1 LSRTPVSRKGTT
13 APRLVIVSNRV
24 QIPTE
29 KAPRAG
35 GLAVALGS
43 GLVPGTLWFGWSG
56 KRGHGGR
63 KPSLHDAQ
71 GVTYA
76 MIDLTDKEY
85 HEFYVGFSNGAL
97 WPWLHY
103 RLDYLDYYREQ
114 YQGYCDVNAYF
125 AKALLPL
132 LRDDDLVWVHD
143 YQLILCGE
151 TLRALGARHRIG
163 FFLHI
168 PFVPPEILDA
178 MPCGVD
184 LLRGLCAYDV
194 VGFHTD
200 EHRKAFLSCV
210 QTFLDAT
217 VAEDGSFVF
226 EGRRV
231 KTLADPIGID
241 AEEFAAT
248 ALRASRGAEV
258 RRIRESLF
266 SRALVIGADRLD
278 YSKGLPNRF
287 RAFDQL
293 LERFPEHRGKVSM
306 LQIAARSRED
316 VDRYQQ
322 LRRSL
327 DRQVGDINGRYSEFD
342 WIPIRYMTR
351 ALSRKSLA
359 GFYRVARVGLVTP
372 LRDGM
377 NLVAKEYVAAQSSTD
392 PGVLILSRFAGAAHE
407 LREALIVNP
416 YDADEV
422 AEAIDQALTMELAE
436 RKERWHVLRERVWA
450 GTPQRFAETFLDA
463 LRP

>member
-1 LSRTPVSRKGTT
+1 LS
-13 APRLVIVSNRV
+13 RLVIVSNRV

-29 KAPRAG
+29 KGPRAG

-43 GLVPGTLWFGWSG
+43 GLLPGTLWFGWSG
-56 KRGHGGR
+56 KRGHSVEGR
-63 KPSLHDAQ
+63 TPTLHEAL

-76 MIDLTDKEY
+76 TVDLTDKEY

-97 WPWLHY
+97 WPLLHY
-103 RLDYLDYYREQ
+103 RLDFLDYHRNEYAGYRA
-114 YQGYCDVNAYF
+114 VNAYF
-125 AKALLPL
+125 ADALLPIL
-132 LRDDDLVWVHD
+132 NDDDLVWVHD
-143 YQLILCGE
+143 YHLFTMGE
-151 TLRALGARHRIG
+151 EMRSRGSKHRIG

-168 PFVPPEILDA
+168 PFVPPELLDA
-178 MPCGVD
+178 LPCGIE
-184 LLRGLCAYDV
+184 LLKALCAYDV

-200 EHRKAFLSCV
+200 DHKHAFLACINDM
-210 QTFLDAT
+210 LHIAPD
-217 VAEDGSFVF
+217 EDGSFLY

-231 KTLADPIGID
+231 QAISDPIGID

-248 ALRASRGAEV
+248 AARSVRGAEV

-293 LERFPEHRGKVSM
+293 LERFHEHRGKVSM
-306 LQIAARSRED
+306 LQVAARSRED

-322 LRRSL
+322 LRRTL
-327 DRQVGDINGRYSEFD
+327 DRLVGDINGRYSEFD
-342 WIPIRYMTR
+342 WIPLRYMTR
-351 ALSRKSLA
+351 ALARKTLA

-377 NLVAKEYVAAQSSTD
+377 NLVAKEYVAAQSSAD
-392 PGVLILSRFAGAAHE
+392 PGVLILSRFAGAADE
-407 LREALIVNP
+407 LREALLVNP
-416 YDADEV
+416 FDADEV
-422 AEAIDQALTMELAE
+422 AEAINQALMMELPE
-436 RKERWHVLRERVWA
+436 RKERWQALREKVWA
-450 GTPQRFAETFLDA
+450 GTPQRFTETFLAA

>member
-1 LSRTPVSRKGTT
+1 MS
-13 APRLVIVSNRV
+13 RLVIVSNRV

-63 KPSLHDAQ
+63 TPSLHEAQ

-76 MIDLTDKEY
+76 TIDVTEKEY
-85 HEFYVGFSNGAL
+85 NDYYVGFSNGAL
-97 WPWLHY
+97 WPLLHY
-103 RLDYLDYYREQ
+103 RLDFLDFYREQ
-114 YQGYCDVNAYF
+114 YAGYRHVNAYF
-125 AKALLPL
+125 AEALQPL
-132 LRDDDLVWVHD
+132 LRPDDLVWVHD
-143 YQLILCGE
+143 YQLILVGE
-151 TLRALGARHRIG
+151 ALRARGVGQRIG

-178 MPCGVD
+178 MPCGAE

-200 EHRKAFLSCV
+200 EHRHAFLSCV
-210 QTFLDAT
+210 EIVLGIKADAQ
-217 VAEDGSFVF
+217 GRFQY
-226 EGRRV
+226 EGREVRTV
-231 KTLADPIGID
+231 SDPIGID
-241 AEEFAAT
+241 AEEFANVA
-248 ALRASRGAEV
+248 ARSSRGAEV

-266 SRALVIGADRLD
+266 SRALAIGADRLD

-287 RAFDQL
+287 RAFDRL
-293 LERFPEHRGKVSM
+293 LDRFPEHRGKVSM
-306 LQIAARSRED
+306 LQVAARSRED

-327 DRQVGDINGRYSEFD
+327 DRLVGDINGRYSEFD

-359 GFYRVARVGLVTP
+359 GFYRVARVALVTP

-377 NLVAKEYVAAQSSTD
+377 NLVAKEYVAAQSSAD
-392 PGVLILSRFAGAAHE
+392 PGVLILSRFAGAAEE

-416 YDADEV
+416 FDADEV
-422 AEAIDQALTMELAE
+422 AEAINQALTMELGE
-436 RKERWHVLRERVWA
+436 RKERWQALRERVWA
-450 GTPQRFAETFLDA
+450 GTPQRFTEIFMQA

>member
-1 LSRTPVSRKGTT
+1 MS
-13 APRLVIVSNRV
+13 RLVIVSNRV
-24 QIPTE
+24 QIPME

-43 GLVPGTLWFGWSG
+43 GLKPGTLWFGWSG

-63 KPSLHDAQ
+63 TPALHEAQ

-76 MIDLTDKEY
+76 TIDLTEKEY

-97 WPWLHY
+97 WPLLHY
-103 RLDYLDYYREQ
+103 RLDFLDYFRHEYEGYRR
-114 YQGYCDVNAYF
+114 VNAYF
-125 AKALLPL
+125 AEALLPL
-132 LRDDDLVWVHD
+132 LKDDDLVWVHD
-143 YQLILCGE
+143 YQLITIGAE
-151 TLRALGARHRIG
+151 MRALGAKHRIG

-178 MPCGVD
+178 LPCGVT
-184 LLRGLCAYDV
+184 LLKGLCAYDV

-200 EHRKAFLSCV
+200 DHKNAFLACV
-210 QTFLDAT
+210 AAFLRVTPDA
-217 VAEDGSFVF
+217 DGSFVY

-231 KTLADPIGID
+231 QAISDPIGID

-248 ALRASRGAEV
+248 AARSARGAEV

-266 SRALVIGADRLD
+266 SRALAIGADRLD

-293 LERFPEHRGKVSM
+293 LDRFPEHRGKVSL

-322 LRRSL
+322 LRRTL
-327 DRQVGDINGRYSEFD
+327 DRLVGDINGRYSEFD

-377 NLVAKEYVAAQSSTD
+377 NLVAKEYVAAQSSVD
-392 PGVLILSRFAGAAHE
+392 PGVLILSRFAGAADQ

-416 YDADEV
+416 FDADEV
-422 AEAIDQALTMELAE
+422 AEAINQALTMELAE
-436 RKERWHVLRERVWA
+436 RKERWQALRETVWA
-450 GTPQRFAETFLDA
+450 GTPQRFTEGFLSV
-463 LRP
+463 LRA

>member
-1 LSRTPVSRKGTT
+1 MS
-13 APRLVIVSNRV
+13 RLVIVSNRV

-43 GLVPGTLWFGWSG
+43 GLQPGTLWFGWSG
-56 KRGHGGR
+56 KKGHSVEGR
-63 KPSLHDAQ
+63 TPTLHDAL

-76 MIDLTDKEY
+76 TVDLTEKEY

-97 WPWLHY
+97 WPLLHY
-103 RLDYLDYYREQ
+103 RLDFLDYHRNEYAGYRA
-114 YQGYCDVNAYF
+114 VNAYF
-125 AKALLPL
+125 ADALLPIL
-132 LRDDDLVWVHD
+132 NDDDLVWVHD
-143 YQLILCGE
+143 YHLFTMGQE
-151 TLRALGARHRIG
+151 MRARGAKHRIG

-168 PFVPPEILDA
+168 PFVPPELLDA
-178 MPCGVD
+178 LPCGIE
-184 LLRGLCAYDV
+184 LLKALCAYDV

-200 EHRKAFLSCV
+200 DHKHAFLACITDMLHIV
-210 QTFLDAT
+210 PDA
-217 VAEDGSFVF
+217 DDSFVY

-231 KTLADPIGID
+231 KAISDPIGID

-248 ALRASRGAEV
+248 AARSVRGAEV
-258 RRIRESLF
+258 KRIRESLF

-293 LERFPEHRGKVSM
+293 LERFDEHRGKVSM
-306 LQIAARSRED
+306 LQVAARSRED

-322 LRRSL
+322 LRRTL
-327 DRQVGDINGRYSEFD
+327 DRLVGDINGRYSEFD

-377 NLVAKEYVAAQSSTD
+377 NLVAKEYVAAQSSAD
-392 PGVLILSRFAGAAHE
+392 PGVLILSRFAGAADE
-407 LREALIVNP
+407 LREALLVNP
-416 YDADEV
+416 FDADEV
-422 AEAIDQALTMELAE
+422 AEAINQAINMELPE
-436 RKERWHVLRERVWA
+436 RKERWQALREKVWA
-450 GTPQRFAETFLDA
+450 GTPQKFTETFLVA

>member
-1 LSRTPVSRKGTT
+1 LS
-13 APRLVIVSNRV
+13 RLVIVSNRV

-43 GLVPGTLWFGWSG
+43 GLKPGTLWFGWSG
-56 KRGHGGR
+56 KRGAGGR
-63 KPSLHDAQ
+63 TPSLHEAQ

-76 MIDLTDKEY
+76 TIDLTEKEY
-85 HEFYVGFSNGAL
+85 NEFYVGFSNGAL
-97 WPWLHY
+97 WPLLHY
-103 RLDYLDYYREQ
+103 RLDFLDFFRHEYDGYRA
-114 YQGYCDVNAYF
+114 VNAYF
-125 AKALLPL
+125 ATALLPL
-132 LRDDDLVWVHD
+132 LKDDDLVWVHD
-143 YQLILCGE
+143 YQLI
-151 TLRALGARHRIG
+151 TVGAEMRERGAQHRIG

-178 MPCGVD
+178 LPCGVP
-184 LLRGLCAYDV
+184 LLKGLCAYDV
-194 VGFHTD
+194 VGFHTED
-200 EHRKAFLSCV
+200 HRHAFLACV
-210 QTFLDAT
+210 ESFLT
-217 VAEDGSFVF
+217 VTPEADGSFVY
-226 EGRRV
+226 ENRRV
-231 KTLADPIGID
+231 QTISDPIGID

-248 ALRASRGAEV
+248 AARSSRGAEV

-293 LERFPEHRGKVSM
+293 LHRFPEHRGKVSM
-306 LQIAARSRED
+306 LQVAARSRED

-322 LRRSL
+322 LRRQL
-327 DRQVGDINGRYSEFD
+327 DRLVGDINGRYSEFD

-377 NLVAKEYVAAQSSTD
+377 NLVAKEYVAAQSSAD
-392 PGVLILSRFAGAAHE
+392 PGVLILSRFAGAADQ

-416 YDADEV
+416 FDADEV
-422 AEAIDQALTMELAE
+422 AEAINQALTMELAE
-436 RKERWHVLRERVWA
+436 RKERWQALRETVWA
-450 GTPQRFAETFLDA
+450 GTPQLFTETFLAA

>member
-1 LSRTPVSRKGTT
+1 MS
-13 APRLVIVSNRV
+13 RLVIVSNRV

-43 GLVPGTLWFGWSG
+43 GLKPGTLWFGWSG
-56 KRGHGGR
+56 TRGTGGR
-63 KPSLHDAQ
+63 TPSLHEAQ

-76 MIDLTDKEY
+76 TVDLTDKEY

-97 WPWLHY
+97 WPLLHY
-103 RLDYLDYYREQ
+103 RLDFLDFLRHEYEGYR
-114 YQGYCDVNAYF
+114 GVNAYF
-125 AKALLPL
+125 AGALLPL
-132 LRDDDLVWVHD
+132 LNDDDLVWVHD
-143 YQLILCGE
+143 YQLIPTGLE
-151 TLRALGARHRIG
+151 MRKLDARHRIG

-178 MPCGVD
+178 LPCGIP
-184 LLRGLCAYDV
+184 LLKSLCAYDV
-194 VGFHTD
+194 VGFHTED
-200 EHRKAFLSCV
+200 HKNAFLACV
-210 QTFLDAT
+210 RAFLNVTPD
-217 VAEDGSFVF
+217 EDGSFVYD
-226 EGRRV
+226 GRRV
-231 KTLADPIGID
+231 QTLSDPIGID
-241 AEEFAAT
+241 AEEFAAI
-248 ALRASRGAEV
+248 AARSARGAEV

-266 SRALVIGADRLD
+266 SRALAIGADRLD

-293 LERFPEHRGKVSM
+293 LERFPEHRGKISM
-306 LQIAARSRED
+306 LQVAARSRED

-322 LRRSL
+322 LRRTL
-327 DRQVGDINGRYSEFD
+327 DRLVGDINGRYSEFD
-342 WIPIRYMTR
+342 WVPIRYMTR

-359 GFYRVARVGLVTP
+359 GFYRVARVGVVTP

-377 NLVAKEYVAAQSSTD
+377 NLVAKEYVAAQSSAD
-392 PGVLILSRFAGAAHE
+392 PGVLILSRFAGAADQ

-422 AEAIDQALTMELAE
+422 AEAINQALTMELPE
-436 RKERWHVLRERVWA
+436 RKERWQALRETVWA
-450 GTPQRFAETFLDA
+450 GTPTVFTERFLDM

>member
-1 LSRTPVSRKGTT
+1 MS
-13 APRLVIVSNRV
+13 RLVIVSNRV

-43 GLVPGTLWFGWSG
+43 GLKPGTLWFGWSG
-56 KRGHGGR
+56 KRGPGGR
-63 KPSLHDAQ
+63 TPSLHDAQ

-76 MIDLTDKEY
+76 TIDLTDKEY
-85 HEFYVGFSNGAL
+85 NEFYVGFSNGAL
-97 WPWLHY
+97 WPLLHY
-103 RLDYLDYYREQ
+103 RLDFLDFYRHE
-114 YQGYCDVNAYF
+114 YDGYRAVNAYF
-125 AKALLPL
+125 ATALLPL
-132 LRDDDLVWVHD
+132 LKDDDLVWVHD
-143 YQLILCGE
+143 YQLI
-151 TLRALGARHRIG
+151 TVGAEMRERGAQHRIG

-178 MPCGVD
+178 LPCGLA
-184 LLRGLCAYDV
+184 LLKGLCAYDV
-194 VGFHTD
+194 VGFHIED
-200 EHRKAFLSCV
+200 HRHAFLACV
-210 QTFLDAT
+210 EGFLKVTPEA
-217 VAEDGSFVF
+217 DGSFVY

-231 KTLADPIGID
+231 QTISDPIGID

-248 ALRASRGAEV
+248 AARSSRGAEV

-293 LERFPEHRGKVSM
+293 LHRFPEHRGKVSM
-306 LQIAARSRED
+306 LQVAARSRED

-322 LRRSL
+322 LRRQL
-327 DRQVGDINGRYSEFD
+327 DRLVGDINGRYSEFD

-377 NLVAKEYVAAQSSTD
+377 NLVAKEYIAAQSSAD
-392 PGVLILSRFAGAAHE
+392 PGVLILSRFAGAADQ

-416 YDADEV
+416 FDADEV
-422 AEAIDQALTMELAE
+422 AEAINQALTMELAE
-436 RKERWHVLRERVWA
+436 RKERWQALRETVWA
-450 GTPQRFAETFLDA
+450 GTPQRFTETFLAA